1 MNLYYIEM
9 DISIDNNYFIL
20 YKSIKLLLNIL
31 LNYVF
36 LSYILYTDFSIN
48 EKILFII
55 TFNTVIFYILDYNFK
70 FSNFFDSRK
79 IESHQI
85 PNLSI
90 FKQN

>member
-1 MNLYYIEM
+1 MNLYYIVM

-36 LSYILYTDFSIN
+36 LTYILYTDFSIN

-55 TFNTVIFYILDYNFK
+55 TFSTVIFYILDYNFPFCNVIVSSK
-70 FSNFFDSRK
+70 
-79 IESHQI
+79 
-85 PNLSI
+85 
-90 FKQN
+90 

>member
-55 TFNTVIFYILDYNFK
+55 TFSTVIFYILDYNFPFCK
-70 FSNFFDSRK
+70 VIVSNK
-79 IESHQI
+79 
-85 PNLSI
+85 
-90 FKQN
+90 

>member
-36 LSYILYTDFSIN
+36 LSYILYTDFLIN

-55 TFNTVIFYILDYNFK
+55 TFSTVIFYILDYNFPFCNVIVSSK
-70 FSNFFDSRK
+70 
-79 IESHQI
+79 
-85 PNLSI
+85 
-90 FKQN
+90 

>member
-36 LSYILYTDFSIN
+36 LTYILYTDFSIN

-55 TFNTVIFYILDYNFK
+55 TFNTVIFYIIDYNFP
-70 FSNFFDSRK
+70 FFNVIVSSN
-79 IESHQI
+79 
-85 PNLSI
+85 
-90 FKQN
+90 

>member
-1 MNLYYIEM
+1 M

-36 LSYILYTDFSIN
+36 LTYILYTDFSIN

-55 TFNTVIFYILDYNFK
+55 TFSTVIFYILDYNFPFCNVIVTSK
-70 FSNFFDSRK
+70 
-79 IESHQI
+79 
-85 PNLSI
+85 
-90 FKQN
+90 

>member
-1 MNLYYIEM
+1 M

-36 LSYILYTDFSIN
+36 LTYILYTDFSIN

-55 TFNTVIFYILDYNFK
+55 TFSTVIFYILDYNFPFCNVIVSSK
-70 FSNFFDSRK
+70 
-79 IESHQI
+79 
-85 PNLSI
+85 
-90 FKQN
+90 

>member
-55 TFNTVIFYILDYNFK
+55 TFSTVIFYILDYNFPFCNVIVSSK
-70 FSNFFDSRK
+70 
-79 IESHQI
+79 
-85 PNLSI
+85 
-90 FKQN
+90 

>member
-1 MNLYYIEM
+1 M
-9 DISIDNNYFIL
+9 DISIDNNYFML

-55 TFNTVIFYILDYNFK
+55 TFSAVIFYILDYNFPFCNVIVSSK
-70 FSNFFDSRK
+70 
-79 IESHQI
+79 
-85 PNLSI
+85 
-90 FKQN
+90 

>member
-36 LSYILYTDFSIN
+36 LTYILYTDFSIN

-55 TFNTVIFYILDYNFK
+55 TFSTVIFYILDYNFPFCNVIVSSK
-70 FSNFFDSRK
+70 
-79 IESHQI
+79 
-85 PNLSI
+85 
-90 FKQN
+90 